1 VVEHL
6 VYTDAL
12 TSALIFSH
20 ALLSA
25 PPKVNQRLRR
35 FFTLSQMRSKNFTSV
50 KSSVK
55 SEAPLLSTEKDDA
68 GEFLLPARYFDSRA
82 SLRRFQRNRGRRQ
95 SDRR

>member
-12 TSALIFSH
+12 TNALTFSD

-25 PPKVNQRLRR
+25 PPKVNRRLKPYLM
-35 FFTLSQMRSKNFTSV
+35 LSQMRSKNFVSV

-55 SEAPLLSTEKDDA
+55 SERQFYRQQKKVLIVRPLL
-68 GEFLLPARYFDSRA
+68 
-82 SLRRFQRNRGRRQ
+82 
-95 SDRR
+95 